1 VGIIASRI
9 EKNSYDRFQ
18 GSSGNDW
25 PAVCYN
31 FPFGGNEEMDSQRKL
46 KKKLLRSVGQAIAD
60 FKMIEDGDRVMVCLS
75 GGKDS
80 FTLLTLLQDLQ
91 RRAPVHFD
99 LLVVNLNQKQP
110 GFPEEI
116 IARYCAGQNIPF
128 RIVEKD
134 TYSIVKR
141 LIPEGNTAC
150 SLCSRL
156 RRGILYNIAV
166 EEECNKIALGHH
178 ADDLLQT
185 FLLNIFFEGKPRAM
199 PPLLESDDGR
209 NIVIRPMAYCWESDI
224 ETFAAMQNY
233 PIIPCGVCGA
243 QTDLKRKRMRRL
255 VDDLQKE
262 IPEIRHS
269 ILAAIGKLEDRPVLE
284 EIDVG

>member
-1 VGIIASRI
+1 
-9 EKNSYDRFQ
+9 
-18 GSSGNDW
+18 
-25 PAVCYN
+25 
-31 FPFGGNEEMDSQRKL
+31 MDSQRKL

-150 SLCSRL
+150 SLLKATTGATSSSVPWP
-156 RRGILYNIAV
+156 IAG
-166 EEECNKIALGHH
+166 NPTLK
-178 ADDLLQT
+178 LLQRCKT
-185 FLLNIFFEGKPRAM
+185 
-199 PPLLESDDGR
+199 
-209 NIVIRPMAYCWESDI
+209 
-224 ETFAAMQNY
+224 
-233 PIIPCGVCGA
+233 IP
-243 QTDLKRKRMRRL
+243 
-255 VDDLQKE
+255 
-262 IPEIRHS
+262 
-269 ILAAIGKLEDRPVLE
+269 
-284 EIDVG
+284 